1 MPRIWTEEQDTF
13 FDAVLT
19 QAASIIVVEAVAGS
33 AKSSSVTEAIKRWH
47 KLKPDLK
54 AEYTV
59 FGAANAAEASA
70 EFGHTCKAMNI
81 HKKAARATL
90 KEYGLK
96 LPIVDY
102 ITWRDIPKSA
112 KIPTRF
118 VSDAIRYVDDFCISE
133 YTSLR
138 KYTHSLP
145 KKMSAPMFKAVNSI
159 LGLIADGKINT
170 THSFYLKLYHILVM
184 NDTIILPE
192 LDVLI
197 ADEAGDMTQISLDI
211 FNKSPAKMK
220 IIIGDSSQSVFG
232 FMNLVSA
239 FDYYKG
245 QGLHLTLSK
254 SFRVNANDAKLVQA
268 FCRDT
273 FEPDMIFEGMHYKP
287 NHKIITS
294 AYITRTNS
302 ALISQMIEL
311 ESHGIP
317 FRLSSKTKIS
327 QLFLWP
333 LALIYLKPGNA
344 QYNQNLK
351 HLQADADEW
360 GRSTTL
366 QATYSL
372 RTYILRQNEFNKA
385 IQAAHTLLMTY
396 TPEEVLTAY
405 RAADSHL
412 TSNAPHILMTAHTS
426 KGLTMDSV
434 TLDDDINTAVN
445 KVLIIPA
452 EDRTPDEIETL
463 KLCYIAATRHR
474 HELHNAR
481 FLDKYREPINEH

>member
-1 MPRIWTEEQDTF
+1 MRHIWTDEQEVF
-13 FDAVLT
+13 FEAVLT
-19 QAASIIVVEAVAGS
+19 QASPIIIVEAVAGS

-47 KLKPDLK
+47 KIKPDLK

-59 FGAANAAEASA
+59 FGAANATEASI

-112 KIPTRF
+112 KIPTRL

-138 KYTHSLP
+138 QYSHSLSE
-145 KKMSAPMFKAVNSI
+145 KMSAPMYKAVNTI
-159 LGLIADGKINT
+159 LELIANGKINT

-184 NDTIILPE
+184 NGTIILPE
-192 LDVLI
+192 LDILI

-211 FNKSPAKMK
+211 FNKSPAKLK
-220 IIIGDSSQSVFG
+220 IIIGDSNQSLFG

-254 SFRVNANDAKLVQA
+254 SFRVNEEDAKLVQA

-273 FEPDMIFEGMHYKP
+273 FAPDMVFEGMQYPSNYK
-287 NHKIITS
+287 IGTS

-302 ALISQMIEL
+302 ALIAQMIEL
-311 ESHGIP
+311 ESQGVP
-317 FRLSSKTKIS
+317 FRLSSKTKVA

-333 LALIYLKPGNA
+333 LALIYLKPGNT

-360 GRSTTL
+360 GRSATL

-372 RTYILRQNEFNKA
+372 RTYVLRQNEFNKA
-385 IQAAHTLLMTY
+385 IQAANTLLMKY
-396 TPEEVLTAY
+396 SPQEVLTAY
-405 RAADSHL
+405 TAADSHVK
-412 TSNAPHILMTAHTS
+412 SNAPHVLMTAHTS
-426 KGLTMDSV
+426 KGLTLDSV
-434 TLDDDINTAVN
+434 TLDDDINIAVS
-445 KVLIIPA
+445 KVLIIPP
-452 EDRTPDEIETL
+452 EDRTLEEIETL

-474 HELHNAR
+474 YELHNAK
-481 FLDKYREPINEH
+481 FLNKYREINNDK